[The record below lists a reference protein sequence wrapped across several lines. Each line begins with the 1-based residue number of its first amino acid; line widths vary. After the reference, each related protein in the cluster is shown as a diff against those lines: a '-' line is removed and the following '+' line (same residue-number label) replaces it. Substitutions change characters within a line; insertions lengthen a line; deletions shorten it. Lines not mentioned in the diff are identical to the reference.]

1 MRILHSWKILL
12 RIRNLTKNTHVIKM
26 KFTTFSSLS
35 DAVSA
40 IEIMDPKMDSGMEKP
55 DLTLGL
61 ENSLKVN
68 QFTLIFM

>member
-1 MRILHSWKILL
+1 
-12 RIRNLTKNTHVIKM
+12 M